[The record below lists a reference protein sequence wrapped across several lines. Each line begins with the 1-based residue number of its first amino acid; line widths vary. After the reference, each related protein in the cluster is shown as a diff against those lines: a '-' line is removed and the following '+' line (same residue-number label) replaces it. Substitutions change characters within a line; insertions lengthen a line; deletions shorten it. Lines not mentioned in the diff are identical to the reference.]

1 MAKNKTEMREAVY
14 QDIKDTISQLQDKK
28 KDFTHIN
35 SNYTNT
41 VIVDEQVIKWVKEK
55 RSDKVFMAYRM
66 ILQDLEK
73 NPLAHSVNSKVWDT
87 MNYWNM
93 EDDVEDF
100 KLDHAINID
109 ITSCYAYT
117 LRTERLISEKTLDI
131 LLSLDK
137 QDRLPAVGMLA
148 YNRRVF
154 KYESGILVDIQQDKS
169 PWCSIFFFI
178 IYKVQQLFM
187 ELKDLSESYYI
198 FHWVDGLFLFP
209 DTPQMLLDAIEE
221 RISQEGYLLKYES
234 CREFSFTRKGK
245 VLGIDFKKGGEPKSY
260 LIRDAYYEQHFNRIV
275 RALHEMQSK
284 PDFWVN

>member
-1 MAKNKTEMREAVY
+1 MKTELRESSLE
-14 QDIKDTISQLQDKK
+14 DIKATIAGLQIAR
-28 KDFTHIN
+28 KDFKHIN

-41 VIVDEQVIKWVKEK
+41 IETDDAKIKWVKEK

-73 NPLAHSVNSKVWDT
+73 NPLAHSINSKMWDT

-100 KLDHAINID
+100 ELEHAVNID

-117 LRTERLISEKTLDI
+117 LRSAQLISQKTLEV
-131 LLSLDK
+131 LLRLDK

-154 KYESGILVDIQQDKS
+154 TYQAGILVDVDQDKS
-169 PWCSIFFFI
+169 PWCSIFFYVI
-178 IYKVQQLFM
+178 WKVQQLFM
-187 ELKDLSESYYI
+187 DLKDLSEGFYI

-209 DTPQMLLDAIEE
+209 DIPQVLLDEIEA
-221 RISQEGYLLKYES
+221 RISAEGYLLKYES
-234 CREFSFTRKGK
+234 CREFSFKRQGK
-245 VLGIDFKKGGEPKSY
+245 VLSIKFKKGGEPKEY

-275 RALHEMQSK
+275 RAMHEMQVS
-284 PDFWVN
+284 PEFWAN